1 MLSKDLIMRLLVQV
15 GVALAALVVGVLLLA
30 AIGVAP
36 PDAFHAF
43 WSGTFGTPTNAG
55 TTLTQ
60 AVPLLLVALGWILT
74 TRAGRLHVGFP
85 GQILAGGSL
94 ATAVGLQ
101 CGNLPGPLA
110 VLLTAVAGIVG
121 GALWAGLTAWLWASR
136 GVLEIVSSLLL
147 NLVAI
152 QVANWLVRGP
162 LQGSLDG
169 QPQSAN
175 FPAAA
180 LWPSVESIPGRTLSY
195 DVVLLPVCA
204 IAVVLLLSRTAF
216 GFRLRVAGGNQEA
229 ARWSGIDPVRE
240 GVAAIVIS
248 GGFAGLAGAALLFAG
263 SAPWMSDGFEAGVGF
278 NGIAVALLARNSP
291 VGAVATAV
299 VFSALNVGGT
309 AMQAQLDVPSS
320 LASVLQGAVIVLVLV
335 AAVVLRGRTRAP
347 SAAKPAPARR
357 RSRVV
362 ARSAAR
368 TEEA

>member
-1 MLSKDLIMRLLVQV
+1 M
-15 GVALAALVVGVLLLA
+15 
-30 AIGVAP
+30 
-36 PDAFHAF
+36 
-43 WSGTFGTPTNAG
+43 
-55 TTLTQ
+55 
-60 AVPLLLVALGWILT
+60 
-74 TRAGRLHVGFP
+74 
-85 GQILAGGSL
+85 
-94 ATAVGLQ
+94 
-101 CGNLPGPLA
+101 
-110 VLLTAVAGIVG
+110 
-121 GALWAGLTAWLWASR
+121 
-136 GVLEIVSSLLL
+136 
-147 NLVAI
+147 
-152 QVANWLVRGP
+152 VRGP

-180 LWPSVESIPGRTLSY
+180 LWPSVESIPGGTLSY
-195 DVVLLPVCA
+195 DVLLLPVGA
-204 IAVVLLLSRTAF
+204 IAVLLLLSRTAF

-291 VGAVATAV
+291 IGVIATAV

-335 AAVVLRGRTRAP
+335 AAVVLQRRMRAP
-347 SAAKPAPARR
+347 AATRPAPARQ
-357 RSRVV
+357 RSGVV
-362 ARSAAR
+362 ARSGAA